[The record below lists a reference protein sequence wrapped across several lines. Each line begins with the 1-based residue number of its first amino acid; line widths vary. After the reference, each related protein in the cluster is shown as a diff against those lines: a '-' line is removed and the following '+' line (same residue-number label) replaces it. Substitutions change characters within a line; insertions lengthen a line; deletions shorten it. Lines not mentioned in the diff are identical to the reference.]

1 MYFVRPIPIRIL
13 ENWKRDTGSP
23 LLHACFSDQVYDDR
37 FRCTVR
43 FEYTVDNRQCDNRIQ
58 QERAWNGKWNTE
70 WHEMPTQ
77 ALVLWLLLLMM
88 LVLLLL
94 LLFSSSFGWWFVTWL
109 LRSPRIILSLL
120 VLSSTSDS
128 ILFYSIILLGF
139 VTGMLRDII
148 LPLVSASR
156 CTGT

>member
-70 WHEMPTQ
+70 
-77 ALVLWLLLLMM
+77 
-88 LVLLLL
+88 
-94 LLFSSSFGWWFVTWL
+94 
-109 LRSPRIILSLL
+109 
-120 VLSSTSDS
+120 
-128 ILFYSIILLGF
+128 Y
-139 VTGMLRDII
+139 GM
-148 LPLVSASR
+148 A
-156 CTGT
+156 